1 MLKGTKLFRSNI
13 FRLGK
18 KGKKKLFSVPMSKA
32 DEKNSQFRALKKKKE
47 KINLNGEM
55 SGTRVFQ

>member
-1 MLKGTKLFRSNI
+1 
-13 FRLGK
+13 
-18 KGKKKLFSVPMSKA
+18 MSKA